1 MGDIFSGQFFPILA
15 LVSAALVVALL
26 AVSLWLLLQ
35 FRHIRK
41 DLSTLFSGKKATD
54 LEEILLAQ
62 KASIA
67 ELDREVQ
74 ELYDVAERLY
84 RLGQESIH
92 KTEILRFNPFKEVGG
107 NQSFTVALLNG
118 KNTGFVL
125 SSLHTREGTRIYSKP
140 VVNGAEVK
148 EYPLTAEE
156 KQTVATAARKYSEVF
171 TEKKPAA

>member
-15 LVSAALVVALL
+15 LVSAALAVALL

-35 FRHIRK
+35 LRHIRK
-41 DLSTLFSGKKATD
+41 DLSTLFSGKKAAD

-92 KTEILRFNPFKEVGG
+92 KTEVLRFNPFKEVGG

-125 SSLHTREGTRIYSKP
+125 SSLHTREGTRVYSKP

-156 KQTVATAARKYSEVF
+156 KRTVATAARKYSEVF